1 MGEKRIPPS
10 RRTGERIGELLARGA
25 EGDVRS
31 ELIRLGVRKIVEEA
45 LEAEVEDRLGRGYYG
60 RGGGEE
66 ACGYRN
72 GYRRGVLKSAEGP
85 IEYATPQ
92 VSDLGEPY
100 RSAVRQRLA
109 GRSEELER
117 LAVEMYARGLST
129 RDIEATFADEEGR
142 SLLSRTAVS
151 EVTEKLWAE
160 YEAFATRDLSEH
172 ELLYLF
178 VDGVAE
184 RLHPGQRREAV
195 LCAWGIDVEGRKV
208 LLGLAPGTKEDT
220 ESCRGFFQDMRRR
233 GLKDPLLVVTDG
245 APGLIRA
252 VEECFPRSLRQRC
265 LAHRMRN
272 LQSKA
277 PEQLWAEV
285 RVRAK
290 AAYEAPSPAVAE
302 DLRAKF
308 VSEYEREL
316 PSVVTCFEE
325 DFAACTA
332 HLRFPVTH
340 RKVIRTTNLLERL
353 FGEERRRTK
362 VIANAFGE
370 RAVLKLMYAALIR
383 TSESW
388 RGIKVTE
395 FERRQCE
402 AVREEIAAE
411 HRKRHE
417 LPITK
422 STEKREVKS
431 PSRISSNSRT

>member
-1 MGEKRIPPS
+1 
-10 RRTGERIGELLARGA
+10 
-25 EGDVRS
+25 
-31 ELIRLGVRKIVEEA
+31 
-45 LEAEVEDRLGRGYYG
+45 
-60 RGGGEE
+60 
-66 ACGYRN
+66 
-72 GYRRGVLKSAEGP
+72 
-85 IEYATPQ
+85 
-92 VSDLGEPY
+92 
-100 RSAVRQRLA
+100 
-109 GRSEELER
+109 
-117 LAVEMYARGLST
+117 
-129 RDIEATFADEEGR
+129 
-142 SLLSRTAVS
+142 
-151 EVTEKLWAE
+151 
-160 YEAFATRDLSEH
+160 
-172 ELLYLF
+172 
-178 VDGVAE
+178 
-184 RLHPGQRREAV
+184 V
-195 LCAWGIDVEGRKV
+195 LCAWGIEIGGKKV

-272 LQSKA
+272 LQAKA
-277 PEQLWAEV
+277 PEHLWPEV

-316 PSVVTCFEE
+316 PSVVSCFEE

-332 HLRFPVTH
+332 QLRFPVSH

-370 RAVLKLMYAALIR
+370 RPVLKLMYAALIR

-402 AVREEIAAE
+402 AVRAELDEE
-411 HRKRHE
+411 HRKRHD
-417 LPITK
+417 LTTTK
-422 STEKREVKS
+422 SDGKREVTS
-431 PSRISSNSRT
+431 PSRISSNART